1 LTLAV
6 VPIKEMKNPSENKED
21 IIKKDL

>member
-6 VPIKEMKNPSENKED
+6 VPIKEIKNPLENKED